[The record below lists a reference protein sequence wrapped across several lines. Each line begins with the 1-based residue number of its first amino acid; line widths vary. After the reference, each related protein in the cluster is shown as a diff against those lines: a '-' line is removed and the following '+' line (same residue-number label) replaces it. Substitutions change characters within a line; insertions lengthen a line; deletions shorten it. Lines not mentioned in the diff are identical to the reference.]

1 MNSIGTILGLLQSGV
16 MEKMV
21 EQAPHLKD
29 DADKIIAIVGQL
41 DDAGKKFLADLAP
54 IINSLKVSK

>member
-1 MNSIGTILGLLQSGV
+1 MESIGTILGLLQSGV
-16 MEKMV
+16 MTKVV

-29 DADKIIAIVGQL
+29 DADKIVSLVGQL

-54 IINSLKVSK
+54 IISSLKVAK